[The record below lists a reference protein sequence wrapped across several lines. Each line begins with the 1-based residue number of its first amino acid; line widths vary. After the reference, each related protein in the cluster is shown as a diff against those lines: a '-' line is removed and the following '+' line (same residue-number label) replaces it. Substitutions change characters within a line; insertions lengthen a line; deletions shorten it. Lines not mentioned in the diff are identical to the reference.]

1 MKKRLVLAA
10 MILMMVIG
18 IYSLNDRTS
27 FKKVQL
33 LPYDVQKNVD
43 ADLRLQ
49 QIYRNDYSY
58 IVFHSSGTV
67 EHKMQVEGSMV
78 KMVLSASEEKADHEI
93 QQYSYKLKTSEEHD
107 TIAVFLD
114 GQLIPFDNVVVGN

>member
-27 FKKVQL
+27 FKKVQI

-67 EHKMQVEGSMV
+67 EYKMQVEGSMV
-78 KMVLSASEEKADHEI
+78 KMLLSASEEKSDHEI

-114 GQLIPFDNVVVGN
+114 GQLIPFDKVVVGN

>member
-78 KMVLSASEEKADHEI
+78 KMLLSASEEKADYEI
-93 QQYSYKLKTSEEHD
+93 QQYSYKLKTNEEHD

>member
-1 MKKRLVLAA
+1 MKKRLLWAA
-10 MILMMVIG
+10 MILIIGIG
-18 IYSLNDRTS
+18 IYNLNDRAS
-27 FKKVQL
+27 FKKVHTL
-33 LPYDVQKNVD
+33 SYDVQKNVD

-49 QIYRNDYSY
+49 QIYRKDYSY
-58 IVFHSSGTV
+58 IVFHSHGMV
-67 EHKMQVEGSMV
+67 EHGMQVEGSTV
-78 KMVLSASEEKADHEI
+78 KMLLNVSEEKAEHEI